1 MTPDQATELGRRIIN
16 TMRPTPAIT
25 EWQEVLEPLDFDAAL
40 MTFRDLRNRLDE
52 GLRIGAW
59 HAAYARTT
67 GTASSTPTAR
77 GRRDPL
83 QSCEHCDGTGHEPGP
98 PEYEQIGGEPH
109 EYTTL
114 QPCRCT
120 RPAPARPK
128 VVTPSLLEE
137 F

>member
-1 MTPDQATELGRRIIN
+1 MSPEQATELGRRIIN
-16 TMRPTPAIT
+16 TMRPTPALP

-40 MTFRDLRNRLDE
+40 MTFRALRDRLDD

-59 HAAYARTT
+59 HAAYTRTT
-67 GTASSTPTAR
+67 GTGPTPS
-77 GRRDPL
+77 RRRREP
-83 QSCEHCDGTGHEPGP
+83 SATCEHCAGCGYEPGP
-98 PEYEQIGGEPH
+98 SEHETINGERH

-120 RPAPARPK
+120 RPAPPRATID
-128 VVTPSLLEE
+128 TPSLLED